1 MALFKNYQDICLVY
15 CINFYKLV
23 NLKLLKNKYSLS
35 SNLILITFLIGV
47 VNLFFYD
54 YESTQEFVVLI
65 AILILRYVLFILIKR
80 RFEWSKYLLVL
91 IIARSVYRLV
101 VVMAEADANP
111 VTKINLVLQLVMS
124 VLAFVILFISPK
136 VKEWMNERR
145 KYSARG
151 SVSRT
156 PELN

>member
-1 MALFKNYQDICLVY
+1 M
-15 CINFYKLV
+15 V
-23 NLKLLKNKYSLS
+23 NLKLWKNKYSLS
-35 SNLILITFLIGV
+35 SNLILITFLIGI

-65 AILILRYVLFILIKR
+65 AILIMRYVLFILIKR
-80 RFEWSKYLLVL
+80 RFQWSKYLLVL
-91 IIARSVYRLV
+91 IIARSVYRFI

-111 VTKINLVLQLVMS
+111 VTKINLVLQLAMS

-145 KYSARG
+145 KYS
-151 SVSRT
+151 T
-156 PELN
+156 PANISHTAELN

>member
-1 MALFKNYQDICLVY
+1 M
-15 CINFYKLV
+15 V
-23 NLKLLKNKYSLS
+23 NLKLWKNKYSLS
-35 SNLILITFLIGV
+35 SNLILITFLIGI

-65 AILILRYVLFILIKR
+65 AILIMRYVLFILIKR

-91 IIARSVYRLV
+91 IIARSVYRLI
-101 VVMAEADANP
+101 VVMAEANANP
-111 VTKINLVLQLVMS
+111 VTKINLVLQLAMS

-145 KYSARG
+145 KYS
-151 SVSRT
+151 T
-156 PELN
+156 PANISHTAELN

>member
-1 MALFKNYQDICLVY
+1 
-15 CINFYKLV
+15 LV
-23 NLKLLKNKYSLS
+23 NLKLWKNKYSLS
-35 SNLILITFLIGV
+35 SNLILITFLIGI

-65 AILILRYVLFILIKR
+65 AILIMRYVLFILIKR

-91 IIARSVYRLV
+91 IIARSVYRLI
-101 VVMAEADANP
+101 VVMAEANANP
-111 VTKINLVLQLVMS
+111 VTKINLVLQLAMS

-145 KYSARG
+145 KYSTQANI
-151 SVSRT
+151 SHT
-156 PELN
+156 AELN

>member
-1 MALFKNYQDICLVY
+1 
-15 CINFYKLV
+15 LV
-23 NLKLLKNKYSLS
+23 NLKLWKNKYSLS
-35 SNLILITFLIGV
+35 SNLILITFLIGI

-65 AILILRYVLFILIKR
+65 AILIMRYVLFILIKR
-80 RFEWSKYLLVL
+80 RFQWSKYLLVL
-91 IIARSVYRLV
+91 IIARSVYRFI

-111 VTKINLVLQLVMS
+111 VTKINLVLQLAMS

-145 KYSARG
+145 KYS
-151 SVSRT
+151 T
-156 PELN
+156 PANISHTAELN

>member
-1 MALFKNYQDICLVY
+1 
-15 CINFYKLV
+15 LV
-23 NLKLLKNKYSLS
+23 NLKLWKNKYSLS
-35 SNLILITFLIGV
+35 SNLILITFLIGI

-65 AILILRYVLFILIKR
+65 AILIMRYVLFILIKR

-91 IIARSVYRLV
+91 IIARSVYRLI

-111 VTKINLVLQLVMS
+111 VTKINLVLQLAMS

-145 KYSARG
+145 KYSTQANI
-151 SVSRT
+151 SHT
-156 PELN
+156 AELN

>member
-1 MALFKNYQDICLVY
+1 M
-15 CINFYKLV
+15 V
-23 NLKLLKNKYSLS
+23 NLKLWKNKYSLS
-35 SNLILITFLIGV
+35 SNLILITFLIGI

-65 AILILRYVLFILIKR
+65 AILIMRYVLFILIKR

-91 IIARSVYRLV
+91 IIARSVYRLI
-101 VVMAEADANP
+101 VVMAEANANP
-111 VTKINLVLQLVMS
+111 VTKINLVLQLAMS

-145 KYSARG
+145 KYSTQANI
-151 SVSRT
+151 SHT
-156 PELN
+156 AELN